1 MCQEDGSAATVTD
14 VVVNPDV
21 IGRANHDAGYREELA
36 ALATQCVKD
45 VLTEQKL
52 LPHELLPGH
61 LVLAES
67 KKMYAGTPCAFSDV
81 RGRPSRGSDDGDARG
96 VEAMLAAN
104 FGGKACPSSLFE
116 QLSSISPFGSEA
128 GMSAFGAAGG
138 AASHGQRSQ
147 DDGEVEPSLKIPND
161 STLLGAKSADGAAGP
176 ARALIEEIASVE
188 ALVEEPKYEWVSSG
202 DDGSNLQLRIYLP
215 RVKAGADVDVHASED
230 AVHLVAEGLYELK
243 LALPVPVLGDGT
255 RCRFLKKSKT
265 MLLTMPTANGV
276 QARS

>member
-1 MCQEDGSAATVTD
+1 MEALRQSPHLANAAHMWEYLDELAKTDPEEYKRFLKKQIDANKPPEVKPPKPGFCVRLREVQRKQPFFINVCGHDRVQHPRSTSDGSIPLAVGVPRMCQEDGSAATVTD

-128 GMSAFGAAGG
+128 GMS
-138 AASHGQRSQ
+138 
-147 DDGEVEPSLKIPND
+147 
-161 STLLGAKSADGAAGP
+161 
-176 ARALIEEIASVE
+176 
-188 ALVEEPKYEWVSSG
+188 
-202 DDGSNLQLRIYLP
+202 
-215 RVKAGADVDVHASED
+215 
-230 AVHLVAEGLYELK
+230 
-243 LALPVPVLGDGT
+243 
-255 RCRFLKKSKT
+255 
-265 MLLTMPTANGV
+265 
-276 QARS
+276 